1 MGVIYIQRL
10 CKQLFSDRSRI
21 KYLIPNL
28 LLDGISL
35 DYDAI
40 NPNIDDVH
48 VPSNHSNIM
57 EILLQEAWTT
67 SNRWGIFT

>member
-67 SNRWGIFT
+67 SNR